1 MQLIN
6 STLEWKK
13 LKHWKNSLIISDY
26 FFAKNLTLIFFLYNQ
41 TTFYIKDSWQ
51 QAKTNRD
58 KKEILK
64 TFIMT
69 QNTIFLSLGKKIFL
83 FLESLIFINFYTMAV
98 SRAKKSEILS
108 TLIENIKNAKSIGF
122 AQTNGLTVSE
132 FSDLRA
138 DLRTVNTS
146 YNLAKKTLVRIAV
159 KEALGI
165 DLDLNLLPGQV
176 WVICSNDDAVAW
188 LSKANAYITKAYNKK
203 VQVQKIS
210 WVASI
215 FEGKVNGLEETKVI
229 ASMPSRETLLSR
241 LVGSM
246 MSPLSGMARFFDA
259 AAKEVEA
266 QGKSKVGELE
276 GKKET
281 TSETP
286 SEETQ
291 A

>member
-1 MQLIN
+1 
-6 STLEWKK
+6 
-13 LKHWKNSLIISDY
+13 
-26 FFAKNLTLIFFLYNQ
+26 
-41 TTFYIKDSWQ
+41 
-51 QAKTNRD
+51 
-58 KKEILK
+58 
-64 TFIMT
+64 
-69 QNTIFLSLGKKIFL
+69 
-83 FLESLIFINFYTMAV
+83 MAV

-176 WVICSNDDAVAW
+176 GVICSNDDAVAG

>member
-1 MQLIN
+1 
-6 STLEWKK
+6 
-13 LKHWKNSLIISDY
+13 
-26 FFAKNLTLIFFLYNQ
+26 
-41 TTFYIKDSWQ
+41 
-51 QAKTNRD
+51 
-58 KKEILK
+58 
-64 TFIMT
+64 
-69 QNTIFLSLGKKIFL
+69 
-83 FLESLIFINFYTMAV
+83 MAV
-98 SRAKKSEILS
+98 TRAKKSEILS

-138 DLRTVNTS
+138 DLRTVNTT

-165 DLDLNLLPGQV
+165 DLDLALLPGQV

-188 LSKANAYITKAYNKK
+188 LSKTNAYITKAYNKK

-246 MSPLSGMARFFDA
+246 MSPLSGMARFLDA
-259 AAKEVEA
+259 AAKEVET
-266 QGKSKVGELE
+266 QGKTKVGQLE
-276 GKKET
+276 GKKAET
-281 TSETP
+281 PKEEAAPSETPAAVETP
-286 SEETQ
+286 SEEVK

>member
-1 MQLIN
+1 
-6 STLEWKK
+6 
-13 LKHWKNSLIISDY
+13 
-26 FFAKNLTLIFFLYNQ
+26 
-41 TTFYIKDSWQ
+41 
-51 QAKTNRD
+51 
-58 KKEILK
+58 
-64 TFIMT
+64 
-69 QNTIFLSLGKKIFL
+69 
-83 FLESLIFINFYTMAV
+83 MAV
-98 SRAKKSEILS
+98 TRAKKSEILS

-138 DLRTVNTS
+138 DLRTVNTT
-146 YNLAKKTLVRIAV
+146 YNLAKKTLVKIAV
-159 KEALGI
+159 KEALGLE
-165 DLDLNLLPGQV
+165 LDLALLPGQV

-188 LSKANAYITKAYNKK
+188 LSKTNAYITKAYNKK

-246 MSPLSGMARFFDA
+246 MSPLSGMARFLDA
-259 AAKEVEA
+259 AAKEVET
-266 QGKSKVGELE
+266 QGKTKVGQLE
-276 GKKET
+276 GKKAET
-281 TSETP
+281 PKEEAAPSETPAAVETP
-286 SEETQ
+286 SEEVK

>member
-1 MQLIN
+1 
-6 STLEWKK
+6 
-13 LKHWKNSLIISDY
+13 
-26 FFAKNLTLIFFLYNQ
+26 
-41 TTFYIKDSWQ
+41 
-51 QAKTNRD
+51 
-58 KKEILK
+58 
-64 TFIMT
+64 
-69 QNTIFLSLGKKIFL
+69 
-83 FLESLIFINFYTMAV
+83 MAV
-98 SRAKKSEILS
+98 TRAKKSEILS

-138 DLRTVNTS
+138 DLRTVNTT

-165 DLDLNLLPGQV
+165 DLDLALLPGQV

-188 LSKANAYITKAYNKK
+188 LSKTNAYITKAYNKK

-246 MSPLSGMARFFDA
+246 MSPLSGMARFLDA
-259 AAKEVEA
+259 AAKEVET
-266 QGKSKVGELE
+266 QGKTKVGQLE
-276 GKKET
+276 GKKAET
-281 TSETP
+281 QKEEAAPSETPAAVETP
-286 SEETQ
+286 SEEVK

>member
-1 MQLIN
+1 
-6 STLEWKK
+6 
-13 LKHWKNSLIISDY
+13 
-26 FFAKNLTLIFFLYNQ
+26 
-41 TTFYIKDSWQ
+41 
-51 QAKTNRD
+51 
-58 KKEILK
+58 
-64 TFIMT
+64 
-69 QNTIFLSLGKKIFL
+69 
-83 FLESLIFINFYTMAV
+83 MAV
-98 SRAKKSEILS
+98 TRAKKSEILS

-132 FSDLRA
+132 FSALRA
-138 DLRTVNTS
+138 DLRTVNTT

-165 DLDLNLLPGQV
+165 DLDLALLPGQV

-188 LSKANAYITKAYNKK
+188 LSKTNAYITKAYNKK

-246 MSPLSGMARFFDA
+246 MSPLSGMARFLDA
-259 AAKEVEA
+259 AAKEVET
-266 QGKSKVGELE
+266 QGKTKVGQLE
-276 GKKET
+276 GKKAET
-281 TSETP
+281 PKEEAAPSETPAAVETP
-286 SEETQ
+286 SEEVK